1 MRIVIQKVK
10 KASVTVDEKVISE
23 IGKGLMIL
31 VGISTKDTLEDIT
44 KMSNKLLSL
53 RIFED
58 LDHPPQTK
66 TKWYGKPWS
75 KSIIDVQGEI
85 LSVSQFTL
93 YGTIKK
99 GTKPDFHKAAK
110 GDVAK
115 GLYDTFLQQL
125 RTGLDKSTESEES
138 KVKDGE
144 FGAMMDVELI
154 NDGPVT
160 IVWDT
165 NDPTL

>member
-1 MRIVIQKVK
+1 MRVVIQKVK
-10 KASVTVDEKVISE
+10 QASVTVEEKVISS

-31 VGISTKDTLEDIT
+31 VGISTTDTIEDVN
-44 KMSNKLLSL
+44 KLSKKLLSL

-58 LDHPPQTK
+58 LSQPPNTT

-75 KSIIDVQGEI
+75 KSVIDIQGEI

-93 YGTIKK
+93 YGTVKK

-110 GDVAK
+110 GESAVS
-115 GLYDTFLQQL
+115 LYKQL
-125 RTGLDKSTESEES
+125 LENLRKELGED

-144 FGAMMDVELI
+144 FGAMMDVALV

-160 IVWDT
+160 IIWDT
-165 NDPTL
+165 AENTL

>member
-1 MRIVIQKVK
+1 MRVVIQKVK
-10 KASVTVDEKVISE
+10 NASVTVDEKVISS

-31 VGISTKDTLEDIT
+31 VGISTTDTEEDISRLS
-44 KMSNKLLSL
+44 KKLLSL
-53 RIFED
+53 RVFED
-58 LDHPPQTK
+58 MTQSANTTTK
-66 TKWYGKPWS
+66 FTGKPWA
-75 KSIIDVQGEI
+75 KSIIDIQGEI

-99 GTKPDFHKAAK
+99 GTKPDFHRAAK
-110 GDVAK
+110 GHHAIELYQELLNQLK
-115 GLYDTFLQQL
+115 AGLGED
-125 RTGLDKSTESEES
+125 

-144 FGAMMDVELI
+144 FGAMMDVALV

-165 NDPTL
+165 QDNTL